1 MSSSKILSS
10 LRSPKAINK
19 IDAAAGLL
27 FIVLGLVFCLQSL
40 GMELGTPLRMGP
52 GYFPLFLAGLLIVLG
67 GLIVASAFKTAGE
80 ALGNHAW
87 RGMLFILPAPVFF
100 GLTVRGLGFVPSIFI
115 TTLIAAKASM
125 KMSMISALALA
136 LGVTIF
142 STLVFSFALGLPFQ
156 RFGPWLPL

>member
-1 MSSSKILSS
+1 MSSVKSS
-10 LRSPKAINK
+10 QSINK
-19 IDAAAGLL
+19 VDAAAGIL
-27 FIVLGLVFCLQSL
+27 FIALGLVFCFQSF

-52 GYFPLFLAGLLIVLG
+52 GYFPLFLSGLLILLG
-67 GLIVASAFKTAGE
+67 GLIVASAFKSTGE

-125 KMSMISALALA
+125 KMSMVSALALA
-136 LGVTIF
+136 LGVAVF

-156 RFGPWLPL
+156 RFGPWLPF